1 MKCEICGKKD
11 PKVIGVLP
19 IQMKNGNLCTLACE
33 ECMKKSHTYCKE
45 HDRIHIGFID
55 GTTACGEC
63 VNKLRQSF
71 SLNQAQ
77 KIASTILGDVS
88 VSDAER
94 LRETAEI
101 SMTVTGWSLPIAIIH
116 LVATR
121 AVRSKQSV
129 DEVVDNISNTESAD
143 SILR

>member
-1 MKCEICGKKD
+1 MAI
-11 PKVIGVLP
+11 LP
-19 IQMKNGNLCTLACE
+19 IQMKDGSLCTLACE

-45 HDRIHIGFID
+45 HDRIHIGFVD
-55 GTTACGEC
+55 GTTACSEC

-88 VSDAER
+88 VPDAEK
-94 LRETAEI
+94 LRETAEL
-101 SMTVTGWSLPIAIIH
+101 SMMITGWSLPIAILH
-116 LVATR
+116 LAVAR